1 MKFKFIS
8 LILISFFVLNS
19 CSKVPISG
27 RKQFRMLPSSTML
40 SMSATNYDAFLK
52 DNPLSKDQKN
62 TRLVK
67 RTGNKI
73 SKAVTNFLKEEGQS
87 KRIKG
92 FDWEFN
98 LVKSNVPNA
107 WCMPGGKVVFYEGIL
122 PFTKNETGIAV
133 VMGHEIAHAI
143 AKHGNERMSQQ
154 LVLQLGG
161 MALDVALKEK
171 PEKTRQIFFQAYGI
185 GSKVGV
191 QLPYSRKHE
200 SEADK
205 LGLVFMAKAGY
216 DPREAIKFWE
226 RMAASGG
233 NKPPEILSTHPSDD
247 NRIKALKEFMPE
259 AMKYYKK

>member
-8 LILISFFVLNS
+8 LILISFLVFNS

-52 DNPLSKDQKN
+52 DNPISKDQKN
-62 TRLVK
+62 TKLVK

-73 SKAVTNFLKEEGQS
+73 SKAVSSFLKEEGQS
-87 KRIKG
+87 KRIEG

-98 LVKSNVPNA
+98 LVKNDVPNA

-122 PFTKNETGIAV
+122 PFTKNETGMAV
-133 VMGHEIAHAI
+133 VMGHEIAHAV

-154 LVLQLGG
+154 LVIQLGG

-171 PEKTRQIFFQAYGI
+171 PEKTKQIFMQAYGI
-185 GSKVGV
+185 GSQVGV
-191 QLPYSRKHE
+191 MLPYSRKHE